1 MKVLLTISL
10 IVIFYHGANTQHIT
24 AATPA
29 KLQVY
34 AMTTLG
40 DQQVMHSEHLA
51 ITFDQLKMTGELKLS
66 SLITEDI
73 LLKNVLDSAEFDLI
87 TLSGL
92 IPEGQFVFQNTM
104 NSKFTVE
111 TDIVYGDR
119 QSRALIS
126 YDISN
131 RKTSSSNTFDISCTG
146 SISLRDN
153 LGVTRETGLEDK
165 VSFQYFL
172 NVQTKTF

>member
-1 MKVLLTISL
+1 
-10 IVIFYHGANTQHIT
+10 
-24 AATPA
+24 
-29 KLQVY
+29 
-34 AMTTLG
+34 
-40 DQQVMHSEHLA
+40 
-51 ITFDQLKMTGELKLS
+51 
-66 SLITEDI
+66 
-73 LLKNVLDSAEFDLI
+73 
-87 TLSGL
+87 
-92 IPEGQFVFQNTM
+92 
-104 NSKFTVE
+104 VE